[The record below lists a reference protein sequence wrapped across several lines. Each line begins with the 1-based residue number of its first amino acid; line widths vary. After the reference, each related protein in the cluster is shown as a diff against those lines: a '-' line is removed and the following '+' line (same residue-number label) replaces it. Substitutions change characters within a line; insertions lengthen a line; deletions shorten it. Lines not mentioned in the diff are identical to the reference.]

1 MAESSPLAHSPT
13 LVSKP
18 AGEGPAAERLP
29 PGTPVGEYV
38 IDRFLGAGAMG
49 EVYAGLQPV
58 IGKKVAIK
66 LLKQEVGASRDGAE
80 RFKREARA
88 VNQIDH
94 PNVIDIFSFGR
105 LDDGRLYLVMDL
117 VEGKSLRKALAEGP
131 LEVQQALDIL
141 DQIAGALDAAH
152 ARGVVH
158 RDLKP
163 DNVMLGSGGKI
174 YVLDFGLAKLL
185 SLDESAPPVSM
196 LTGQGTWLGTPG
208 YMAPEQWSADGAGPA
223 SDRYSLGVMAFEL
236 LSGSLPFAAPTLP
249 QMMEQHFRAKV
260 PALSTKGAIA
270 ASSKFDPVVTRAMAK
285 DPQQRFPTARE
296 MVEALRT
303 VAGGPAAKRAAAEP
317 PGKRA
322 WLPAAAGVGVLGV
335 SIAAFLVVRGDKAK
349 QEAAQPRPS
358 ASPVSGMVRVE
369 IMSMPQRA
377 DVYRNGGLVGRTPAT
392 LDLSPGAELAFEI
405 RKPGYAIA
413 RHSMLMPA
421 ADTTLPVFEL
431 VPVNGFEGVWQL
443 PTKELRAFKR
453 TGEKVEVSKLESVN
467 GQPQFYR
474 HYELLPADG
483 GVAFGTTEELVD
495 QRAPY
500 DPACHIPH
508 KVEYQYDPQTDALVV
523 RRERVAVDFKEGHCI
538 IISSDLGGAE
548 ALTRVDRG
556 VHDAHD
562 TIAPVGRPDLG
573 QQLNNSNGPTN
584 DSLDNVYDK
593 GQKDSAASQSKTVPV
608 DQKQLDA
615 LDEKQQKAK
624 PAPGKP
630 GKQQKKAIRP
640 VDIQGPQT
648 KSKVPPPTVNAKQA
662 PTKESSKVDPS
673 KAGNA
678 DANPAVPN
686 APPQQA
692 PQQPTPQQANQPA
705 KPLKPRGDSQVAPQV
720 APQAQ
725 FPQQPIQ
732 KK

>member
-18 AGEGPAAERLP
+18 MGEALSADRLP
-29 PGTPVGEYV
+29 SGTPVGEYL

-66 LLKQEVGASRDGAE
+66 ILKTEVGASKDGAE

-117 VEGKSLRKALAEGP
+117 VEGKSLRKALADGP
-131 LEVQQALDIL
+131 LAIQEALDIL

-163 DNVMLGSGGKI
+163 DNVMLGTGGKI
-174 YVLDFGLAKLL
+174 FVLDFGLAKLL
-185 SLDESAPPVSM
+185 SLDDSAPPASM

-208 YMAPEQWSADGAGPA
+208 YMAPEQWSSDGAGPA

-236 LSGSLPFAAPTLP
+236 LSGSLPFAAATLP

-270 ASSKFDPVVTRAMAK
+270 TSSKFDPVVTRAMAK
-285 DPQQRFPTARE
+285 DPQQRFPTGRE
-296 MVEALRT
+296 MVEALRAL
-303 VAGGPAAKRAAAEP
+303 AGGPAAKRAAADL
-317 PGKRA
+317 PGRRT
-322 WLPAAAGVGVLGV
+322 WIPAAAGVGVLGFA
-335 SIAAFLVVRGDKAK
+335 IAAFLVVRGDKTK
-349 QEAAQPRPS
+349 QGAAQPKPS
-358 ASPVSGMVRVE
+358 ASPLSGMVRVE
-369 IMSMPQRA
+369 IMSMPQPA

-392 LDLSPGAELAFEI
+392 LDLAPGAELAFEV

-421 ADTTLPVFEL
+421 ADTTLPIFEL
-431 VPVNGFEGVWQL
+431 APINGFEGVWQL
-443 PTKELRAFKR
+443 PTKELRVFKR
-453 TGEKVEVSKLESVN
+453 TGEKVEVSKLDSVN

-508 KVEYQYDPQTDALVV
+508 KVEYQYDPQADALAV
-523 RRERVAVDFKEGHCI
+523 RRERVSVDFKEGHCI
-538 IISSDLGGAE
+538 IVSSDLGSAE

-556 VHDAHD
+556 VHDARE
-562 TIAPVGRPDLG
+562 TMAPAGTLDLDK
-573 QQLNNSNGPTN
+573 QINDSNTPTN
-584 DSLDNVYDK
+584 DSLDNKLDS
-593 GQKDSAASQSKTVPV
+593 GQKDSGAQQQSKTVPV
-608 DQKQLDA
+608 DQKA
-615 LDEKQQKAK
+615 LDELDKKQKLQQSLPPK
-624 PAPGKP
+624 PPGKP
-630 GKQQKKAIRP
+630 TKKAAPP
-640 VDIQGPQT
+640 VNIKKAPQP
-648 KSKVPPPTVNAKQA
+648 KSKVAPPPAPNTGSKQ
-662 PTKESSKVDPS
+662 
-673 KAGNA
+673 GNSTGSI
-678 DANPAVPN
+678 DQIIPN
-686 APPQQA
+686 APPPQQA
-692 PQQPTPQQANQPA
+692 PQQPAQQQANPPA
-705 KPLKPRGDSQVAPQV
+705 NLVKPRGDSQVAPQ
-720 APQAQ
+720 
-725 FPQQPIQ
+725 FQQEPIQ

>member
-13 LVSKP
+13 LMSKP
-18 AGEGPAAERLP
+18 MGEASSADRLP
-29 PGTPVGEYV
+29 PGTPVGEYL

-66 LLKQEVGASRDGAE
+66 ILKTEVGASKDGAE

-117 VEGKSLRKALAEGP
+117 VEGKSLRKALADGP
-131 LEVQQALDIL
+131 LAIQEALDIL

-163 DNVMLGSGGKI
+163 DNVMLGTGGKI
-174 YVLDFGLAKLL
+174 FVLDFGLAKLL
-185 SLDESAPPVSM
+185 SLDDSAPPASM

-208 YMAPEQWSADGAGPA
+208 YMAPEQWSSDGAGPA

-236 LSGSLPFAAPTLP
+236 LSGSLPFAAATLP

-270 ASSKFDPVVTRAMAK
+270 TSSKFDPVVTRAMAK
-285 DPQQRFPTARE
+285 DPQQRFPTGRE

-303 VAGGPAAKRAAAEP
+303 LAGGPGAKRAATEL
-317 PGKRA
+317 PGRRA
-322 WLPAAAGVGVLGV
+322 WIPAAAGVGVLGFAV
-335 SIAAFLVVRGDKAK
+335 AAFLVVRGDKTK
-349 QEAAQPRPS
+349 QDTAQPKPS

-369 IMSMPQRA
+369 IMSMPQPA

-392 LDLSPGAELAFEI
+392 LDLAPGAELAFEV

-421 ADTTLPVFEL
+421 ADTTLPIFEL
-431 VPVNGFEGVWQL
+431 VPINGFEGVWQL
-443 PTKELRAFKR
+443 PTKELRVFKR
-453 TGEKVEVSKLESVN
+453 TGEKVEVSKLDSVT
-467 GQPQFYR
+467 GLPQFYR

-508 KVEYQYDPQTDALVV
+508 KVEYQYDPQADALVV

-538 IISSDLGGAE
+538 IISSDLGTAE

-556 VHDAHD
+556 VHDARE
-562 TIAPVGRPDLG
+562 TMAPVGRPDLG
-573 QQLNNSNGPTN
+573 KQINDSNAPTN
-584 DSLDNVYDK
+584 DSLDNKLDS
-593 GQKDSAASQSKTVPV
+593 GQKDSGAQQSKTVPV
-608 DQKQLDA
+608 DQKALDA
-615 LDEKQQKAK
+615 LDKKQKLQNAPPPK
-624 PAPGKP
+624 PPGKP
-630 GKQQKKAIRP
+630 TKKAAPP
-640 VDIQGPQT
+640 VSINDP
-648 KSKVPPPTVNAKQA
+648 KAKVA
-662 PTKESSKVDPS
+662 PTKAPIDQII
-673 KAGNA
+673 
-678 DANPAVPN
+678 PN
-686 APPQQA
+686 ARPPQQA
-692 PQQPTPQQANQPA
+692 PQQRAQPQANQPA
-705 KPLKPRGDSQVAPQV
+705 NISKPRGDSQVAPQ
-720 APQAQ
+720 
-725 FPQQPIQ
+725 FQQEPLP